1 MKHTEKLVFN
11 VNKMLR
17 VSNDLNVSILD
28 TVFNQNSTAP
38 VSTAAHQLCSHS
50 ALSPTRLRVQRP
62 EGVLNIVTA
71 REFRALDRDKV
82 LVFASASLERE
93 PIDIVIPLVLVT
105 FHVVPTKDKMLSD
118 IVYTVTNQAH
128 GNVVPWHPAIFCL
141 ADLIALPVLHTL
153 EIHDAVVV
161 KFLTGED
168 IIVEVRWMAIGQWML
183 VGVPSS
189 ETQINT
195 TDESQC
201 VIDDNEFFV
210 MSLIK
215 VNTISKEAL

>member
-1 MKHTEKLVFN
+1 MTHTEELVFN
-11 VNKMLR
+11 VNKVLR
-17 VSNDLNVSILD
+17 VSNDPNVSILD

-38 VSTAAHQLCSHS
+38 VGTAAHQLCSHS
-50 ALSPTRLRVQRP
+50 ALSPTRLRVQRS

-71 REFRALDRDKV
+71 REFWALDRDKV
-82 LVFASASLERE
+82 LVFAGASFERE
-93 PIDIVIPLVLVT
+93 PIDIVIPLVFVT

-128 GNVVPWHPAIFCL
+128 GNVMPWHSAILCL
-141 ADLIALPVLHTL
+141 ADLIALPVLHAL
-153 EIHDAVVV
+153 EVHDTVVV
-161 KFLTGED
+161 EFLAGED
-168 IIVEVRWMAIGQWML
+168 IVVEVGRMAIGQWML

-201 VIDDNEFFV
+201 IINDDEFFV
-210 MSLIK
+210 VSLIK
-215 VNTISKEAL
+215 VNTVSKEAL